1 MAFHD
6 LPCAR
11 ANLDGLPQPGSSAR
25 TASETVAM
33 AVLLSAAVAVAALLA
48 GRLGRSDPLPR
59 STSRCLAVSSPVT
72 KP

>member
-1 MAFHD
+1 
-6 LPCAR
+6 
-11 ANLDGLPQPGSSAR
+11 
-25 TASETVAM
+25 M
-33 AVLLSAAVAVAALLA
+33 AVLLSAAVAVAVLLA